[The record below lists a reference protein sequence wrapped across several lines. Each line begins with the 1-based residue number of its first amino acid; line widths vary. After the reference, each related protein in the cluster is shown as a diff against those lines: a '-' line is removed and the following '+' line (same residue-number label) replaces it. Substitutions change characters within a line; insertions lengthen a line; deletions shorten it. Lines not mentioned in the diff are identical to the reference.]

1 MKTAAL
7 ALDNRRGT
15 RKRDRVRTNLI
26 SAANELLEAQGFESS
41 TTAEIAARA
50 GVSQRTFFRYFA
62 CKEDIVLD
70 WLDDYMKRL
79 CDRLRKR
86 PIEETDLEALRR
98 GMDHFCH
105 LPQAEIERVE
115 FLQKLTDAS
124 WTLRASLL
132 TKWARWEAHI
142 AKELERRGVAAI
154 RAAYL
159 ANFAIGIL
167 NVTFRDRPIR
177 DQDLIESFIDA
188 GFTVLKGPAE
198 GDDAAKNTPGRA
210 V

>member
-1 MKTAAL
+1 
-7 ALDNRRGT
+7 
-15 RKRDRVRTNLI
+15 
-26 SAANELLEAQGFESS
+26 
-41 TTAEIAARA
+41 
-50 GVSQRTFFRYFA
+50 
-62 CKEDIVLD
+62 
-70 WLDDYMKRL
+70 
-79 CDRLRKR
+79 
-86 PIEETDLEALRR
+86 
-98 GMDHFCH
+98 MDHFCH

>member
-1 MKTAAL
+1 
-7 ALDNRRGT
+7 
-15 RKRDRVRTNLI
+15 
-26 SAANELLEAQGFESS
+26 
-41 TTAEIAARA
+41 
-50 GVSQRTFFRYFA
+50 
-62 CKEDIVLD
+62 
-70 WLDDYMKRL
+70 MKRL

-167 NVTFRDRPIR
+167 NVR